1 MESMLFEG
9 KIREIEEAGA
19 IAYILEDDEEFY
31 DIGYR
36 AMQNN
41 PIDCLIDCHKLTYN
55 MKTKFMYFHD
65 QMTSLDQKIKHLE
78 TYEIETLLQ
87 QLVVVIKEIEDY
99 GFISLECIESRLER
113 IYVDN
118 RTPQIRFLYIPVKLG
133 KASYNK
139 VRFENKICRQLLYLL
154 EKEVT
159 SESNQIRKII
169 EGLENDKTLQLND
182 VIEGL
187 LKVATGGTQKEYIG
201 QNSSAIVISAINDQV
216 AFHINGDEF
225 VIGKK
230 RRCVNGLILNNPTV
244 SRVHCKICRVG
255 EIFYLID
262 LGSSNGT
269 YLNGMRLVPNTPI
282 VIRLG
287 DHIRVSNIEFLVRGN
302 E

>member
-1 MESMLFEG
+1 MKKKEGEDLESMLFEG

-118 RTPQIRFLYIPVKLG
+118 
-133 KASYNK
+133 
-139 VRFENKICRQLLYLL
+139 
-154 EKEVT
+154 
-159 SESNQIRKII
+159 
-169 EGLENDKTLQLND
+169 
-182 VIEGL
+182 
-187 LKVATGGTQKEYIG
+187 
-201 QNSSAIVISAINDQV
+201 
-216 AFHINGDEF
+216 
-225 VIGKK
+225 
-230 RRCVNGLILNNPTV
+230 
-244 SRVHCKICRVG
+244 
-255 EIFYLID
+255 
-262 LGSSNGT
+262 
-269 YLNGMRLVPNTPI
+269 
-282 VIRLG
+282 
-287 DHIRVSNIEFLVRGN
+287 
-302 E
+302 

>member
-1 MESMLFEG
+1 M
-9 KIREIEEAGA
+9 
-19 IAYILEDDEEFY
+19 
-31 DIGYR
+31 
-36 AMQNN
+36 
-41 PIDCLIDCHKLTYN
+41 
-55 MKTKFMYFHD
+55 
-65 QMTSLDQKIKHLE
+65 
-78 TYEIETLLQ
+78 
-87 QLVVVIKEIEDY
+87 
-99 GFISLECIESRLER
+99 
-113 IYVDN
+113 
-118 RTPQIRFLYIPVKLG
+118 
-133 KASYNK
+133 
-139 VRFENKICRQLLYLL
+139 
-154 EKEVT
+154 
-159 SESNQIRKII
+159 
-169 EGLENDKTLQLND
+169 
-182 VIEGL
+182 
-187 LKVATGGTQKEYIG
+187 
-201 QNSSAIVISAINDQV
+201 ISAINDQV